1 MIKGIGVDII
11 EVKRIAMS
19 LEKHDFA
26 EKFFSDEERAY
37 CDSKKKQ
44 SAQSY
49 AARFAAKEAFVKALG
64 TGFSNGSFKDIFV
77 LKDYLESY
85 AKYLGLDY
93 EDVIDE
99 FNEYMFEKTSKIPM
113 EEIEKA
119 VKEKEK
125 EESESNRIASPY
137 TKTAPIKSN
146 KQFIFMLILITVLV
160 IIAIIWSIKQ
170 ITVGSTGANI
180 AGYFNK

>member
-1 MIKGIGVDII
+1 MSGLTLD
-11 EVKRIAMS
+11 EVSKDLEIPVLS
-19 LEKHDFA
+19 LEQIEDGNIGA
-26 EKFFSDEERAY
+26 
-37 CDSKKKQ
+37 
-44 SAQSY
+44 
-49 AARFAAKEAFVKALG
+49 
-64 TGFSNGSFKDIFV
+64 FKDIFV

-85 AKYLGLDY
+85 AKYLGIDY

-137 TKTAPIKSN
+137 TKAAPIKSN

-160 IIAIIWSIKQ
+160 RIAIIWSIKQ

>member
-1 MIKGIGVDII
+1 MSGLTLD
-11 EVKRIAMS
+11 EVSKDLEIPVLS
-19 LEKHDFA
+19 LEQIEDGNIGA
-26 EKFFSDEERAY
+26 
-37 CDSKKKQ
+37 
-44 SAQSY
+44 
-49 AARFAAKEAFVKALG
+49 
-64 TGFSNGSFKDIFV
+64 FKDIFV

-125 EESESNRIASPY
+125 EENESNRIASPY
-137 TKTAPIKSN
+137 TKAAPIKSN

>member
-1 MIKGIGVDII
+1 MSGLTLE
-11 EVKRIAMS
+11 EVSKDLEIPVLS
-19 LEKHDFA
+19 LEQIED
-26 EKFFSDEERAY
+26 
-37 CDSKKKQ
+37 
-44 SAQSY
+44 
-49 AARFAAKEAFVKALG
+49 G
-64 TGFSNGSFKDIFV
+64 NIGSFKDIFV

-93 EDVIDE
+93 ENVIDE

-137 TKTAPIKSN
+137 TKTAPIKNN
-146 KQFIFMLILITVLV
+146 KQFIFMLVLIIVLV
-160 IIAIIWSIKQ
+160 VIAIIWSIKQ
-170 ITVGSTGANI
+170 ITVGTTGANI
-180 AGYFNK
+180 TNYFNK

>member
-1 MIKGIGVDII
+1 MSGLTLD
-11 EVKRIAMS
+11 EVSKDLEIPVLS
-19 LEKHDFA
+19 LEQIEDGNSGA
-26 EKFFSDEERAY
+26 
-37 CDSKKKQ
+37 
-44 SAQSY
+44 
-49 AARFAAKEAFVKALG
+49 
-64 TGFSNGSFKDIFV
+64 FKDIFV

-137 TKTAPIKSN
+137 TKAAPIKSN

>member
-1 MIKGIGVDII
+1 MSGLTLD
-11 EVKRIAMS
+11 EVSKDLEIPVLS
-19 LEKHDFA
+19 LEQIEDGDIGA
-26 EKFFSDEERAY
+26 
-37 CDSKKKQ
+37 
-44 SAQSY
+44 
-49 AARFAAKEAFVKALG
+49 
-64 TGFSNGSFKDIFV
+64 FKDIFV

-85 AKYLGLDY
+85 AKYLGIDY

-137 TKTAPIKSN
+137 TKAAPIKSN

>member
-1 MIKGIGVDII
+1 MSGLTLD
-11 EVKRIAMS
+11 EVSKDLEIPVLS
-19 LEKHDFA
+19 LEQIEDGNIGA
-26 EKFFSDEERAY
+26 
-37 CDSKKKQ
+37 
-44 SAQSY
+44 
-49 AARFAAKEAFVKALG
+49 
-64 TGFSNGSFKDIFV
+64 FKDIFV

-85 AKYLGLDY
+85 AKYLGIDY

-125 EESESNRIASPY
+125 EEIESNRIASPY
-137 TKTAPIKSN
+137 TKAAPIKSN

>member
-1 MIKGIGVDII
+1 MSGLTLD
-11 EVKRIAMS
+11 EVSKDLEIPVLS
-19 LEKHDFA
+19 LEQIED
-26 EKFFSDEERAY
+26 
-37 CDSKKKQ
+37 
-44 SAQSY
+44 
-49 AARFAAKEAFVKALG
+49 G
-64 TGFSNGSFKDIFV
+64 NIGSFKDIFL

-85 AKYLGLDY
+85 AKYLGIDY

-137 TKTAPIKSN
+137 TKAAPIKSN

>member
-1 MIKGIGVDII
+1 MSGLTLD
-11 EVKRIAMS
+11 EVSKDLEIPVLS
-19 LEKHDFA
+19 LEQIKDGNIGA
-26 EKFFSDEERAY
+26 
-37 CDSKKKQ
+37 
-44 SAQSY
+44 
-49 AARFAAKEAFVKALG
+49 
-64 TGFSNGSFKDIFV
+64 FKDIFV

-85 AKYLGLDY
+85 AKYLGIDY

-137 TKTAPIKSN
+137 TKAAPIKSN

>member
-1 MIKGIGVDII
+1 MTDINDI
-11 EVKRIAMS
+11 SEVLKSTREISGLTLDEVSKDLEIPVLS
-19 LEKHDFA
+19 LEQIEDGNIGA
-26 EKFFSDEERAY
+26 
-37 CDSKKKQ
+37 
-44 SAQSY
+44 
-49 AARFAAKEAFVKALG
+49 
-64 TGFSNGSFKDIFV
+64 FKDIFV

-85 AKYLGLDY
+85 AKYLGIDY

-137 TKTAPIKSN
+137 TKAAPIKSN
-146 KQFIFMLILITVLV
+146 KQFIFILVLIVVLIV
-160 IIAIIWSIKQ
+160 IAIIWSIKQ

-180 AGYFNK
+180 ASYFNK

>member
-1 MIKGIGVDII
+1 MSGLTLD
-11 EVKRIAMS
+11 EVSKDLEIPVLS
-19 LEKHDFA
+19 LEQIEDGNIGA
-26 EKFFSDEERAY
+26 
-37 CDSKKKQ
+37 
-44 SAQSY
+44 
-49 AARFAAKEAFVKALG
+49 
-64 TGFSNGSFKDIFV
+64 FKDIFV

-137 TKTAPIKSN
+137 TKAAPIKSN
-146 KQFIFMLILITVLV
+146 KQFIFILVLIIVLIV
-160 IIAIIWSIKQ
+160 IAIIWSIKQ

-180 AGYFNK
+180 ASYFNKQEEL

>member
-1 MIKGIGVDII
+1 MSGLTLD
-11 EVKRIAMS
+11 EVSKDLEIPVLS
-19 LEKHDFA
+19 LEQIEDGNIGA
-26 EKFFSDEERAY
+26 
-37 CDSKKKQ
+37 
-44 SAQSY
+44 
-49 AARFAAKEAFVKALG
+49 
-64 TGFSNGSFKDIFV
+64 FKDIFV

-137 TKTAPIKSN
+137 TKAAPIKSN

-170 ITVGSTGANI
+170 ITVGSTGTNI
-180 AGYFNK
+180 ASYFNK

>member
-1 MIKGIGVDII
+1 MSGLTLD
-11 EVKRIAMS
+11 EVSKDLEIPVLS
-19 LEKHDFA
+19 LEQIEDGNIGA
-26 EKFFSDEERAY
+26 
-37 CDSKKKQ
+37 
-44 SAQSY
+44 
-49 AARFAAKEAFVKALG
+49 
-64 TGFSNGSFKDIFV
+64 FKDIFV

-85 AKYLGLDY
+85 SKYLGIDY

-137 TKTAPIKSN
+137 TKAAPIKSN

>member
-1 MIKGIGVDII
+1 MSGLTLD
-11 EVKRIAMS
+11 EVSKDLEIPVLS
-19 LEKHDFA
+19 LEQIEDGNIGA
-26 EKFFSDEERAY
+26 
-37 CDSKKKQ
+37 
-44 SAQSY
+44 
-49 AARFAAKEAFVKALG
+49 
-64 TGFSNGSFKDIFV
+64 FKDIFV

-137 TKTAPIKSN
+137 TKAAPIKSN
-146 KQFIFMLILITVLV
+146 KQFIFMLILITKKAHSYAYRIKRVLLEFRCLLPD
-160 IIAIIWSIKQ
+160 K
-170 ITVGSTGANI
+170 TLCN
-180 AGYFNK
+180 Y

>member
-1 MIKGIGVDII
+1 MSGLTLD
-11 EVKRIAMS
+11 EVSKDLEIPVLS
-19 LEKHDFA
+19 LEQIEDGNIGA
-26 EKFFSDEERAY
+26 
-37 CDSKKKQ
+37 
-44 SAQSY
+44 
-49 AARFAAKEAFVKALG
+49 
-64 TGFSNGSFKDIFV
+64 FKDIFV

-125 EESESNRIASPY
+125 EENESNRIASPY
-137 TKTAPIKSN
+137 TKAAPIKSN

-160 IIAIIWSIKQ
+160 IISIIWSIKQ

>member
-1 MIKGIGVDII
+1 MSGLTLD
-11 EVKRIAMS
+11 EVSKDLEIPVLS
-19 LEKHDFA
+19 LEQIED
-26 EKFFSDEERAY
+26 
-37 CDSKKKQ
+37 
-44 SAQSY
+44 
-49 AARFAAKEAFVKALG
+49 G
-64 TGFSNGSFKDIFV
+64 NIGSFKDIFV

-119 VKEKEK
+119 VREKEK
-125 EESESNRIASPY
+125 EENESDRIASPY
-137 TKTAPIKSN
+137 TKAAPIKSN
-146 KQFIFMLILITVLV
+146 KQFIFMLVLITVLV
-160 IIAIIWSIKQ
+160 VIAIIWSIKQ

-180 AGYFNK
+180 TGYFNK

>member
-1 MIKGIGVDII
+1 MSGLTLD
-11 EVKRIAMS
+11 EVSKDLEIPVLS
-19 LEKHDFA
+19 LEQIEDGNIGA
-26 EKFFSDEERAY
+26 
-37 CDSKKKQ
+37 
-44 SAQSY
+44 
-49 AARFAAKEAFVKALG
+49 
-64 TGFSNGSFKDIFV
+64 FKDIFV

-119 VKEKEK
+119 VREKEK

-137 TKTAPIKSN
+137 TKAVPMKNN
-146 KQFIFMLILITVLV
+146 KQFVFMLVLITILV
-160 IIAIIWSIKQ
+160 VIAIIWSIKQ

-180 AGYFNK
+180 TNYFNK

>member
-1 MIKGIGVDII
+1 MSGLTLD
-11 EVKRIAMS
+11 EVSKDLEIPVLS
-19 LEKHDFA
+19 LEQIEDGNIGA
-26 EKFFSDEERAY
+26 
-37 CDSKKKQ
+37 
-44 SAQSY
+44 
-49 AARFAAKEAFVKALG
+49 
-64 TGFSNGSFKDIFV
+64 FKDIFV

-113 EEIEKA
+113 EEIEKS

-137 TKTAPIKSN
+137 TKAAPIKSN

>member
-1 MIKGIGVDII
+1 MTDINDI
-11 EVKRIAMS
+11 SEVLKSTREMSGLTLDEVSKDLEIPVLS
-19 LEKHDFA
+19 LEQIEDGNIGA
-26 EKFFSDEERAY
+26 
-37 CDSKKKQ
+37 
-44 SAQSY
+44 
-49 AARFAAKEAFVKALG
+49 
-64 TGFSNGSFKDIFV
+64 FKDIFV

-137 TKTAPIKSN
+137 TKAAPIKSN
-146 KQFIFMLILITVLV
+146 KQFIFILVLIVVLIV
-160 IIAIIWSIKQ
+160 IAIIWSIKQ

-180 AGYFNK
+180 ASYFNK

>member
-1 MIKGIGVDII
+1 MSGLTLD
-11 EVKRIAMS
+11 EVSKDLEIPVLS
-19 LEKHDFA
+19 LEQIEDGNIGA
-26 EKFFSDEERAY
+26 
-37 CDSKKKQ
+37 
-44 SAQSY
+44 
-49 AARFAAKEAFVKALG
+49 
-64 TGFSNGSFKDIFV
+64 FKDIFV

-125 EESESNRIASPY
+125 EENESNRIASPY
-137 TKTAPIKSN
+137 TKAAPIKSN

-170 ITVGSTGANI
+170 ITFGSTGANI

>member
-1 MIKGIGVDII
+1 MSGLTLD
-11 EVKRIAMS
+11 EVSKDLEIPVLS
-19 LEKHDFA
+19 LEQIEDGNIGA
-26 EKFFSDEERAY
+26 
-37 CDSKKKQ
+37 
-44 SAQSY
+44 
-49 AARFAAKEAFVKALG
+49 
-64 TGFSNGSFKDIFV
+64 FKDIFV

-85 AKYLGLDY
+85 AKYLGIDY

-137 TKTAPIKSN
+137 TKAAPIKSN

-180 AGYFNK
+180 AGYFNKWEEL

>member
-1 MIKGIGVDII
+1 MSGLTLD
-11 EVKRIAMS
+11 EVSKDLEIPVLS
-19 LEKHDFA
+19 LEQIEDGNIGA
-26 EKFFSDEERAY
+26 
-37 CDSKKKQ
+37 
-44 SAQSY
+44 
-49 AARFAAKEAFVKALG
+49 
-64 TGFSNGSFKDIFV
+64 FKDIFV

-137 TKTAPIKSN
+137 TKAAPIKSN

-180 AGYFNK
+180 ASYFNR

>member
-1 MIKGIGVDII
+1 MFATFLRYRTWLIKYLLFISKELTDINDI
-11 EVKRIAMS
+11 SEVLKSTREMSGLTLDEVSKDLEIPVLS
-19 LEKHDFA
+19 LEQIEDGNIGA
-26 EKFFSDEERAY
+26 
-37 CDSKKKQ
+37 
-44 SAQSY
+44 
-49 AARFAAKEAFVKALG
+49 
-64 TGFSNGSFKDIFV
+64 FKDIFV

-146 KQFIFMLILITVLV
+146 KQFIFILVLIEVLIV
-160 IIAIIWSIKQ
+160 IAIIWSIKQ

-180 AGYFNK
+180 ASYFNK

>member
-1 MIKGIGVDII
+1 MSGLILD
-11 EVKRIAMS
+11 EVSKDLEIPVLS
-19 LEKHDFA
+19 LEQIEDGNIGA
-26 EKFFSDEERAY
+26 
-37 CDSKKKQ
+37 
-44 SAQSY
+44 
-49 AARFAAKEAFVKALG
+49 
-64 TGFSNGSFKDIFV
+64 FKDIFV

-137 TKTAPIKSN
+137 TKAAPIKSN

-180 AGYFNK
+180 ASYFNK

>member
-1 MIKGIGVDII
+1 MK
-11 EVKRIAMS
+11 
-19 LEKHDFA
+19 LENINFLK
-26 EKFFSDEERAY
+26 EK
-37 CDSKKKQ
+37 
-44 SAQSY
+44 
-49 AARFAAKEAFVKALG
+49 
-64 TGFSNGSFKDIFV
+64 
-77 LKDYLESY
+77 KDYLESY

-137 TKTAPIKSN
+137 TKAAPIKSN

>member
-1 MIKGIGVDII
+1 MSGITLD
-11 EVKRIAMS
+11 EVSKDLERPVLS
-19 LEKHDFA
+19 LEQIEDGNIGA
-26 EKFFSDEERAY
+26 
-37 CDSKKKQ
+37 
-44 SAQSY
+44 
-49 AARFAAKEAFVKALG
+49 
-64 TGFSNGSFKDIFV
+64 FKDIFV

-137 TKTAPIKSN
+137 TKAAPIKSN
-146 KQFIFMLILITVLV
+146 KQFIFILVLIVVLIV
-160 IIAIIWSIKQ
+160 IAIIWSIKQ

-180 AGYFNK
+180 ASYFNK

>member
-1 MIKGIGVDII
+1 MSGLTLD
-11 EVKRIAMS
+11 EVSKDLEIPVLS
-19 LEKHDFA
+19 LEQIED
-26 EKFFSDEERAY
+26 
-37 CDSKKKQ
+37 
-44 SAQSY
+44 
-49 AARFAAKEAFVKALG
+49 G
-64 TGFSNGSFKDIFV
+64 NIGSFKDIFV

-119 VKEKEK
+119 VREKEK
-125 EESESNRIASPY
+125 EENESDRIASPY
-137 TKTAPIKSN
+137 TKAAPIKSN
-146 KQFIFMLILITVLV
+146 KQFIFMLVLITVLV
-160 IIAIIWSIKQ
+160 VIAIIWSIKQ

-180 AGYFNK
+180 TGYFSK

>member
-1 MIKGIGVDII
+1 MTDINDII
-11 EVKRIAMS
+11 EVLKSTREISGLTLDEVSKDLEIPVLS
-19 LEKHDFA
+19 LEQIEDGNIGA
-26 EKFFSDEERAY
+26 
-37 CDSKKKQ
+37 
-44 SAQSY
+44 
-49 AARFAAKEAFVKALG
+49 
-64 TGFSNGSFKDIFV
+64 FKDIFV

-85 AKYLGLDY
+85 AKYLGIDY

-137 TKTAPIKSN
+137 TKAAPIKSN

>member
-1 MIKGIGVDII
+1 MEIPVL
-11 EVKRIAMS
+11 S
-19 LEKHDFA
+19 LEQIED
-26 EKFFSDEERAY
+26 
-37 CDSKKKQ
+37 
-44 SAQSY
+44 
-49 AARFAAKEAFVKALG
+49 G
-64 TGFSNGSFKDIFV
+64 NIGSFKDIFL

-85 AKYLGLDY
+85 AKYLGIDY

>member
-1 MIKGIGVDII
+1 MSGLTLD
-11 EVKRIAMS
+11 EVSKDLEIPVLS
-19 LEKHDFA
+19 LEQIEDGNIGA
-26 EKFFSDEERAY
+26 
-37 CDSKKKQ
+37 
-44 SAQSY
+44 
-49 AARFAAKEAFVKALG
+49 
-64 TGFSNGSFKDIFV
+64 FKDIFV

-85 AKYLGLDY
+85 SKYLGIDY

-137 TKTAPIKSN
+137 TKAAPIKSN

-170 ITVGSTGANI
+170 ITVGSTGTNI
-180 AGYFNK
+180 ASYFNK

>member
-1 MIKGIGVDII
+1 MSGLTLD
-11 EVKRIAMS
+11 EVSKDLEIPVLS
-19 LEKHDFA
+19 LEQIEDGNIGA
-26 EKFFSDEERAY
+26 
-37 CDSKKKQ
+37 
-44 SAQSY
+44 
-49 AARFAAKEAFVKALG
+49 
-64 TGFSNGSFKDIFV
+64 FKDIFV
-77 LKDYLESY
+77 LKYYLESY

-137 TKTAPIKSN
+137 TKAAPIKSN
-146 KQFIFMLILITVLV
+146 KQFIFILVLIIVLIV
-160 IIAIIWSIKQ
+160 IAIIWSIKQ

-180 AGYFNK
+180 ASYFNK

>member
-1 MIKGIGVDII
+1 MSGLTLD
-11 EVKRIAMS
+11 EVSKDLEIPVLS
-19 LEKHDFA
+19 LEQIEDGNIGA
-26 EKFFSDEERAY
+26 
-37 CDSKKKQ
+37 
-44 SAQSY
+44 
-49 AARFAAKEAFVKALG
+49 
-64 TGFSNGSFKDIFV
+64 FKDIFV

-146 KQFIFMLILITVLV
+146 KQFILYWFLIVVLIV
-160 IIAIIWSIKQ
+160 IAIIWSIKQ

-180 AGYFNK
+180 ASYFNK

>member
-1 MIKGIGVDII
+1 MSGLTLD
-11 EVKRIAMS
+11 EVSKDLEIPVLS
-19 LEKHDFA
+19 LEQIEDGNIGA
-26 EKFFSDEERAY
+26 
-37 CDSKKKQ
+37 
-44 SAQSY
+44 
-49 AARFAAKEAFVKALG
+49 
-64 TGFSNGSFKDIFV
+64 FKDIFV

-85 AKYLGLDY
+85 AKYLGIDY

-99 FNEYMFEKTSKIPM
+99 FNEYMFEKTRKIPM

-137 TKTAPIKSN
+137 TKAAPIKSN

>member
-1 MIKGIGVDII
+1 MLKSTREMSGLTLD
-11 EVKRIAMS
+11 EVSKDLEIPVLS
-19 LEKHDFA
+19 LEQIED
-26 EKFFSDEERAY
+26 
-37 CDSKKKQ
+37 
-44 SAQSY
+44 
-49 AARFAAKEAFVKALG
+49 G
-64 TGFSNGSFKDIFV
+64 NIGSFKDIFV

-119 VKEKEK
+119 VREKEK
-125 EESESNRIASPY
+125 EENESDRIASPY
-137 TKTAPIKSN
+137 TKAAPIKSN
-146 KQFIFMLILITVLV
+146 KQFIFMLVLITVLV
-160 IIAIIWSIKQ
+160 VIAIIWSIKQ

-180 AGYFNK
+180 TGYFNK

>member
-1 MIKGIGVDII
+1 MSGLTLD
-11 EVKRIAMS
+11 EVSKDLEIPVLS
-19 LEKHDFA
+19 LEQIEDGNIGA
-26 EKFFSDEERAY
+26 
-37 CDSKKKQ
+37 
-44 SAQSY
+44 
-49 AARFAAKEAFVKALG
+49 
-64 TGFSNGSFKDIFV
+64 FKDIFV

-99 FNEYMFEKTSKIPM
+99 FNEYMFEKTSKIPV

-137 TKTAPIKSN
+137 TKAAPIKSN